1 MTRREPQDPQLAAVV
16 AEMQRLSRRRFLTRS
31 GLAVGGLALG
41 PAFLAACG
49 DDTTTSTPGTDTTPG
64 VQEKKLTISNWT
76 AYIDKD
82 ASGTVDG
89 PDTTID
95 RFQKATGV
103 QVTYNEDFNDNN
115 EVFNK
120 ILSPNLSQGKTVGP
134 DIVTPTNWLVARLVT
149 LGWVEE
155 LPLAQIPNHK
165 NLEDQY
171 LNLDW
176 DVGAKHFMPWA
187 RGVTGIA
194 YDVTKTGKDLT
205 SLDDL
210 FDPAFKGRVGML
222 TELRDTIGLC
232 MLLAGKDPSVKDM
245 DGAQAALD
253 TIEKAKNDGQVSKF
267 TGNEY
272 LQSLESGDFVACM
285 GWSGDIQQLN
295 NPNIRFAVPES
306 GGMLFFDCMTI
317 PKGSPHTQSA
327 AKWMDFVYDP
337 VNAAKITAFSQ
348 YAAPVKG
355 LRDELTKLGG
365 DAAALADSPLLFPD
379 DATLKR
385 LNVFWSL
392 SDDDEA
398 TLTTRFDSIIA

>member
-1 MTRREPQDPQLAAVV
+1 MTAREPQDPQLAAVV
-16 AEMQRLSRRRFLTRS
+16 AEMERLSRRRFLTRS
-31 GLAVGGLALG
+31 GLVVGGMALG

-49 DDTTTSTPGTDTTPG
+49 DDKTTTSSGDVTTPE
-64 VQEKKLTISNWT
+64 VQEKLLTISNWT

-82 ASGTVDG
+82 ASGDVAG

-95 RFQKATGV
+95 RFQKATGIK
-103 QVTYNEDFNDNN
+103 VTYNEDYNDNN

-120 ILSPNLSQGKTVGP
+120 VLSPNLSQGKPVGP
-134 DIVTPTNWLVARLVT
+134 DIVVPTNWLVARLVN
-149 LGWVEE
+149 LGWVDE
-155 LPLAQIPNHK
+155 LPLDQIPNHK
-165 NLEDQY
+165 NLEDSY

-187 RGVTGIA
+187 KGVTGIA
-194 YDVTKTGKDLT
+194 YDVTKTGGDLT
-205 SLDDL
+205 SLDAL
-210 FDPAFKGRVGML
+210 FDPKYKGRVGML
-222 TELRDTIGLC
+222 TELRDAVGLT
-232 MLLAGKDPSVKDM
+232 MLLQGKDPTKKDM
-245 DGAQAALD
+245 DAANAALD
-253 TIEKAKNDGQVSKF
+253 KIEQAKNDGQVSKF

-295 NPNIRFAVPES
+295 NPNIKFAVPES

-337 VNAAKITAFSQ
+337 VNAAKITAYSQ

-365 DAAALADSPLLFPD
+365 DAATLAESPLLFPD

-392 SDDDEA
+392 SDDDEE
-398 TLTTRFDSIIA
+398 TLNKRFDSIIA